1 MVAPFVYVVRYLG
14 GRLMSYCLY
23 LNDEEAMAEILVIN
37 KGVFRSHN
45 SLCYK
50 VEVDECKLN
59 S

>member
-1 MVAPFVYVVRYLG
+1 MVAPFVYVVRCLG
-14 GRLMSYCLY
+14 NWLMSCCLY
-23 LNDEEAMAEILVIN
+23 LNDEKGMAEIVVIN
-37 KGVFRSHN
+37 KGVFKSHN